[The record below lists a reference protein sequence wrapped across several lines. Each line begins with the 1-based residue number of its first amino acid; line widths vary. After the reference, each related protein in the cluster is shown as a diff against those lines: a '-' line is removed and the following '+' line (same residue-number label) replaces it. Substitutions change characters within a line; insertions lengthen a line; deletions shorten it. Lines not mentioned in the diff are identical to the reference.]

1 MVSIGTRL
9 SLGGSRVSK
18 RKQCR
23 PPRVS
28 IGTRL
33 SLGGSRVSKRKQ
45 CRRPMVSIGT
55 RLSLGGSRVSKRKQC
70 RRPMVSIGTRL
81 RGMTQE
87 GTGARRNLIVKK
99 RKPRAFFTQPRAP
112 PTPHALLNSLLTMSR
127 FITSSVVFLL
137 VALATAVS
145 AQPAEP
151 CEEGGAYRVV
161 SPLVSPPFDR
171 SPAPLRER
179 EASP

>member
-1 MVSIGTRL
+1 M
-9 SLGGSRVSK
+9 
-18 RKQCR
+18 
-23 PPRVS
+23 
-28 IGTRL
+28 GTRL

-45 CRRPMVSIGT
+45 CRRPMVSMGT

-70 RRPMVSIGTRL
+70 RRPRVSIGTRL
-81 RGMTQE
+81 SLGGSRVSKRKQCGMTQE

-112 PTPHALLNSLLTMSR
+112 PAPHALLNSLLTMPR
-127 FITSSVVFLL
+127 FITSSIVLLL
-137 VALATAVS
+137 VAPATAVS

-161 SPLVSPPFDR
+161 SPIVSPPFDR
-171 SPAPLRER
+171 SPAPPRER

>member
-1 MVSIGTRL
+1 MPSSDGFHRNTTSSWRVACFQEKTVSST
-9 SLGGSRVSK
+9 
-18 RKQCR
+18 
-23 PPRVS
+23 
-28 IGTRL
+28 
-33 SLGGSRVSKRKQ
+33 
-45 CRRPMVSIGT
+45 
-55 RLSLGGSRVSKRKQC
+55 
-70 RRPMVSIGTRL
+70 TRL

-87 GTGARRNLIVKK
+87 GRNLIVKK

-151 CEEGGAYRVV
+151 CEEGGAYPVE
-161 SPLVSPPFDR
+161 SPVVSPPFDR